1 MSKFF
6 FILFFVAFSIESFP
20 QSFDNPEGMKKPM
33 RRFYEFYKE
42 RAYPNDTVDYDAR
55 IKAIRQMDNL
65 IHSKN
70 SKELMLAL
78 QPEWRNI
85 GPFNIGGRIKS
96 VAIHP
101 KKDGWVYVGAA
112 AGGIWRTTNGGE
124 SWEPIFDFE
133 NGIAFGS
140 IAIDPN
146 NPDIIYAGTG
156 EAVLNS
162 SVVYLG
168 AGLFKSTDEGKTWN
182 VVGLTN
188 VGAFSKVYV
197 HPMNSNLVV
206 AGALKRNHGFYIS
219 SDAGKSWEKRFNG
232 SVSDVSINPKN
243 PNEFIIGVNSS
254 GVYFTSDA
262 GLSWEERNTGLDDNI
277 GRVSVQFAPSNPDIV
292 YALMEIRGLGYI
304 YRTENKGKS
313 WQRVYTGTDDFFR
326 GQGFYNNFIEVH
338 PTNPNIVIA
347 GGIDLFRTFSGTTWN
362 NVTFGYSGGN
372 VHVDQHHAAFDPK
385 NPNIIYLGNDG
396 GMYKSIDLGTNWT
409 AINTNLQVTQ
419 FYGISIDYS
428 KRNLTYG
435 GTQDNGTIGNRN
447 DIWSIVSG
455 GDGFRVAVDQ
465 TNPNIFYGFSTPG
478 GNIVPYRLNFSTG
491 NYKYLTDGLNYND
504 NIWDPPIY
512 VDPTDNYTIYHGRTK
527 LYASYSQGD
536 YWSDMQVK
544 TSGGRFTAIAVS
556 PLDNGII
563 WAGTSNGELFL
574 SDDGGYIW
582 KRVSDNGLINR
593 WIKDI
598 ELSRENKNVAYVVY
612 SGFGTSH
619 VFKTT
624 NLGASWI
631 DIGFGLPDVPVNAIA
646 LHPENE
652 KMIFIGTDI
661 GVFASFNDGKDWFP
675 YGRNLARSPV
685 TDIGFNDYFIGQ
697 PSIKLRAA
705 THGRSIWEVDVTE
718 EIITEPEITAP
729 AGGEVF
735 TSSTG
740 NVISWYGFKPPVKVE
755 FTHNN
760 GVEWLK
766 IADNVQ
772 SNNLHWNVPNIPSI
786 YCRIRVSS
794 ISDPSQ
800 VKISNTFSIELLEI
814 GSIIK
819 YGSVSFIPYGLAY
832 DGKNGLWVTSFYQN
846 KLNKLNA
853 TTLTV
858 EKAEIS
864 LPPQAGNMFFT
875 DITMDRNRG
884 VLFLHRMND
893 SSGLGGE
900 IVVVDTNGN
909 FIKKFVSPGKN
920 YPIGL
925 ELVDGKLIVGDRD
938 MKNEF
943 SQRILMV
950 ADSSNGNVISTFLN
964 PFNKNYGPR
973 GLCYDQ
979 KEFVYQICTDFP
991 SSGALTSAFLMRINK
1006 SNLSKEVARF
1016 PLQSQ
1021 DGLINARGIDYDP
1034 ADKNFWVSDFGGN
1047 IYKIAGFETVLSANE
1062 NALKTEKLLF
1072 ETKIYPNPLSD
1083 FAIISFRN
1091 QTDGDKKIKI
1101 RLKNSLGVNIFD
1113 LYDQILQPKQSD
1125 FVNLNT
1131 LQIPSGFYLITFE
1144 IDGNSTITEKITII
1158 K

>member
-1 MSKFF
+1 MRKLLFLL
-6 FILFFVAFSIESFP
+6 ILLTSFELIA
-20 QSFDNPEGMKKPM
+20 QNLENVQGMKKPM
-33 RRFYEFYKE
+33 RRFYEFIKE
-42 RAYPNDTVDYDAR
+42 RTYPNETIDYDAR
-55 IKAIRQMDNL
+55 IKAINQMHNL
-65 IHSKN
+65 VHSKN

-78 QPEWRNI
+78 QPEWKNI

-101 KKDGWVYVGAA
+101 TKEGWVYVGAA

-124 SWEPIFDFE
+124 NWEPIFDYE

-146 NPDIIYAGTG
+146 NPEIIYAGTG
-156 EAVLNS
+156 EAVLSS

-168 AGLFKSTDEGKTWN
+168 AGIFKSTDEGKTWN
-182 VVGLTN
+182 VIGLAD

-197 HPMNSNLVV
+197 HPMNSNLIV
-206 AGALKRNHGFYIS
+206 AGAVKRNHGFYIS
-219 SDAGKSWEKRFNG
+219 TDAGKSWIKRFSG
-232 SVSDVSINPKN
+232 SVSDLSINPKD
-243 PNEFIIGVNSS
+243 PNEFIIGVNSE
-254 GVYFTSDA
+254 GVYFTSNA
-262 GLSWEERNTGLDDNI
+262 GLNWEERNTGLDGNI
-277 GRVSVQFAPSNPDIV
+277 GRVSVQYAPSNPDIV
-292 YALMEIRGLGYI
+292 YALMEIGGLGYI
-304 YRTENKGKS
+304 YKSETKGKS

-326 GQGFYNNFIEVH
+326 GQGFYDNFIAVH

-347 GGIDLFRTFSGTTWN
+347 GGIDVFRTFSGTTWN

-385 NPNIIYLGNDG
+385 NPSVIYLGNDG
-396 GMYKSIDLGTNWT
+396 GMYKSTDLGTNWT
-409 AINTNLQVTQ
+409 AINNNLQVTQ
-419 FYGISIDYS
+419 FYGMAIDHT

-435 GTQDNGTIGNRN
+435 GTQDNGTLGNRN
-447 DIWSIVSG
+447 DTWNFVSG
-455 GDGFRVAVDQ
+455 GDGFRVAVDH

-478 GNIVPYRLNFSTG
+478 GNIVPYRLNFSSG
-491 NYKYLTDGLNYND
+491 NFKYLTDGLNYND

-512 VDPTDNYTIYHGRTK
+512 IDPTDNYTVYHGRTR
-527 LYASYSQGD
+527 LYVSYSQGD
-536 YWSDMQVK
+536 NWSDMQLK

-556 PLDNGII
+556 PLDNGIV
-563 WAGTSNGELFL
+563 WAGTSNGELFV
-574 SDDGGYIW
+574 SDDGGYLW

-598 ELSRENKNVAYVVY
+598 EVSRENKNVAYVVY

-624 NLGASWI
+624 NLGASWL
-631 DIGFGLPDVPVNAIA
+631 DIGYGLPDIPVNAIA
-646 LHPENE
+646 IHPENE

-685 TDIGFNDYFIGQ
+685 TDLAFNEYFIGQ

-705 THGRSIWEVDVTE
+705 THGRSIWEVDVTDE
-718 EIITEPEITAP
+718 NITEPEITAP

-735 TSSTG
+735 TSTTS
-740 NVISWYGFKPPVKVE
+740 NVISWYGFKLPVKIE
-755 FTHNN
+755 FTYNN
-760 GVEWLK
+760 GSEWIR

-772 SNNLHWNVPNIPSI
+772 GTSLLWNVPNIPSI

-794 ISDPSQ
+794 VSDPNQ
-800 VKISNTFSIELLEI
+800 VKVSNTFSIKLLET
-814 GSIIK
+814 GSIVK

-853 TTLTV
+853 TTLTI
-858 EKAEIS
+858 EKAEVS
-864 LPPQAGNMFFT
+864 LPPQAGNMLFT

-884 VLFLHRMND
+884 ILFLHRMND

-900 IVVVDTNGN
+900 IIVVDTNGN
-909 FIKKFVSPGKN
+909 FIKKFTSPGKN

-938 MKNEF
+938 MRNEF
-943 SQRILMV
+943 NQRILMV
-950 ADSSNGNVISTFLN
+950 ADSSNGTVISSFTN

-979 KEFVYQICTDFP
+979 KEFIYQICTDFP

-1006 SNLSKEVARF
+1006 SNLSTEVSRF

-1021 DGLINARGIDYDP
+1021 DGIINARGIDYDP
-1034 ADKNFWVSDFGGN
+1034 SDKNFWVSDFGGN
-1047 IYKIAGFETVLSANE
+1047 IYKIAGFETVLSVKDNE
-1062 NALKTEKLLF
+1062 AVSDKAKI

-1091 QTDGDKKIKI
+1091 QTNEDFNINI
-1101 RLKNSLGVNIFD
+1101 QMKNSLGIKISD
-1113 LYDQILQPKQSD
+1113 LYNQSLQSGQSD
-1125 FVNLNT
+1125 FINLNT
-1131 LQIPSGFYLITFE
+1131 LNIPSGFYYITFE
-1144 IDGNSTITEKITII
+1144 IEGNTTITKKIVII

>member
-1 MSKFF
+1 MKAFF
-6 FILFFVAFSIESFP
+6 TLILFLVFSFELFAQAIEDP
-20 QSFDNPEGMKKPM
+20 IKMKKPM
-33 RRFYEFYKE
+33 RRVYEFIRE
-42 RAYPNDTVDYDAR
+42 RAYPNETIDADAR
-55 IKAIRQMDNL
+55 IKAIKQMENL
-65 IHSKN
+65 VHSKN
-70 SKELMLAL
+70 SKELLMAL
-78 QPEWRNI
+78 QPEWKNI

-96 VAIHP
+96 VAVHP
-101 KKDGWVYVGAA
+101 TKEGWVYAAAA

-124 SWEPIFDFE
+124 FWEPLFDFE

-156 EAVLNS
+156 EAVLSS

-168 AGLFKSTDEGKTWN
+168 AGLFRSTDGGNSWN
-182 VVGLTN
+182 VIGLTD

-197 HPMNSNLVV
+197 HPMNSNLII
-206 AGALKRNHGFYIS
+206 AGAVKRNHGFFIS
-219 SDAGKSWEKRFNG
+219 TDAGKTWQKRFSG
-232 SVSDVSINPKN
+232 SVSDVSINPFN
-243 PNEFIIGVNSS
+243 PNEFVIGVNSN
-254 GVYFTSDA
+254 GIYFTSDA
-262 GLSWEERNTGLDDNI
+262 GLNWEERNVGLDANI
-277 GRVSVQFAPSNPDIV
+277 GRVSVQFAPSNPNIV
-292 YALMEIRGLGYI
+292 YALMEISGLGYI
-304 YRTENKGKS
+304 YRSENKTKS
-313 WQRVYTGTDDFFR
+313 WQRVYTGTNEFFR

-338 PTNPNIVIA
+338 PTNPNIAIA

-362 NVTFGYSGGN
+362 NVTFSYSGGS

-396 GMYKSIDLGTNWT
+396 GMYKSLDLGTNWT
-409 AINTNLQVTQ
+409 EINKNLQVTQ
-419 FYGISIDYS
+419 FYGMAIDHT

-435 GTQDNGTIGNRN
+435 GTQDNGTLGNRN
-447 DIWSIVSG
+447 DLWNFISG
-455 GDGFRVAVDQ
+455 GDGFRVAVDH

-478 GNIVPYRLNFSTG
+478 GNIVPYRLNFTSGTF
-491 NYKYLTDGLNYND
+491 KYLTNGLNYND

-512 VDPTDNYTIYHGRTK
+512 IDPTDNYTVYHGRTR
-527 LYASYSQGD
+527 LYVSYSQGD
-536 YWSDMQVK
+536 VWSDMQLR

-563 WAGTSNGELFL
+563 WAGTSNGELFV
-574 SDDGGYIW
+574 SDDGGYRW
-582 KRVSDNGLINR
+582 SRVSDNGLINR

-598 ELSRENKNVAYVVY
+598 EVSRENKNVAYVVY

-631 DIGFGLPDVPVNAIA
+631 DIGFSLPDIPVNAIA
-646 LHPENE
+646 IHPENE

-685 TDIGFNDYFIGQ
+685 TDIAFNEYFIGQ

-705 THGRSIWEVDVTE
+705 THGRSIWEVDVTDE
-718 EIITEPEITAP
+718 NISEPEITAP
-729 AGGEVF
+729 AGGEVW
-735 TSSTG
+735 TSTTS
-740 NVISWYGFKPPVKVE
+740 NVISWYGFKPPVKIE
-755 FTHNN
+755 FTYNN
-760 GVEWLK
+760 GKEWIR

-772 SNNLHWNVPNIPSI
+772 GNNLLWNVPNIPSI
-786 YCRIRVSS
+786 YCRIRVTSVS
-794 ISDPSQ
+794 EPSQ
-800 VKISNTFSIELLEI
+800 VKISNTFSIKLLET
-814 GSIIK
+814 GSIVK
-819 YGSVSFIPYGLAY
+819 YGSVSFVPYGLAY

-853 TTLTV
+853 TTLTI

-864 LPPQAGNMFFT
+864 LPPQAGSMFFT

-884 VLFLHRMND
+884 ILFLHRMND

-900 IVVVDTNGN
+900 IIVVDTNGN
-909 FIKKFVSPGKN
+909 FIKKFTSPGRS

-925 ELVDGKLIVGDRD
+925 ELVEGKLIVGDRD
-938 MKNEF
+938 MRNEF
-943 SQRILMV
+943 NQRILMIV
-950 ADSSNGNVISTFLN
+950 DSSNGNVISSYPN

-991 SSGALTSAFLMRINK
+991 SSGALTAAFLMRINK
-1006 SNLSKEVARF
+1006 SNLSAEVSRF

-1021 DGLINARGIDYDP
+1021 DGIINGRGIDYDP

-1047 IYKIAGFETVLSANE
+1047 IYKIAGFETILSIANDLQSQ
-1062 NALKTEKLLF
+1062 NKSIL
-1072 ETKIYPNPLSD
+1072 ETKIYPNPVSE

-1091 QTDGDKKIKI
+1091 QSESNQNLKIQ
-1101 RLKNSLGVNIFD
+1101 LKNSLGIKIFD
-1113 LYDQILQPKQSD
+1113 LYDKLLVAESSD
-1125 FVNLNT
+1125 FINLNT
-1131 LQIPSGFYLITFE
+1131 LKIPSGIYFINFE
-1144 IDGNSTITEKITII
+1144 INGKHLHTEKILVI